1 MVIDATGDLDV
12 AASAGAPH
20 ISDSYITTTVFRLGG
35 VDTEAAARYEREE
48 PEAYAELD
56 RQIKRVLGGSWGIW
70 WMKTPLPGVVWCN
83 CPHMAGIDGLKVED
97 LTRAEI
103 VGRQHIH
110 ALVDFVRGKLPGFE
124 HCFVVDVAPQ
134 TGVPNPPAGRR
145 VCDDQGR
152 RGAARALRRQHRARP
167 RLLLPVPRPAAQADR
182 QPAGGRPALF
192 GDLAGAED
200 IPRDPRAWRWAKPP
214 ARPPRWR

>member
-1 MVIDATGDLDV
+1 MAWTPRRPRVT
-12 AASAGAPH
+12 SAR
-20 ISDSYITTTVFRLGG
+20 S
-35 VDTEAAARYEREE
+35 
-48 PEAYAELD
+48 EAYAELD

-124 HCFVVDVAPQ
+124 HCFVVDVA
-134 TGVPNPPAGRR
+134 R
-145 VCDDQGR
+145 
-152 RGAARALRRQHRARP
+152 
-167 RLLLPVPRPAAQADR
+167 RPAC
-182 QPAGGRPALF
+182 
-192 GDLAGAED
+192 
-200 IPRDPRAWRWAKPP
+200 AKP
-214 ARPPRWR
+214 ACWTASM